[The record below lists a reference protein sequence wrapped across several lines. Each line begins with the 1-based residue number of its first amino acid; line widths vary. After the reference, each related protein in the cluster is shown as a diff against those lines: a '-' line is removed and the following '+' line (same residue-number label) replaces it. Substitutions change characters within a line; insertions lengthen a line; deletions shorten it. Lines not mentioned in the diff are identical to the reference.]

1 VEGAVVRAFGSR
13 PRNGASPSRA
23 GNRANLDRVKE
34 GIREILEGDSRVAYA
49 VLFGS
54 SARGRAHSGSDVD
67 IAVGLMS
74 GARLSAGDVGDLV
87 SRLESAAGRPVDL
100 VILDEAPP
108 ALAYRVFRDG
118 TELMVR
124 DRTTLVNRKARAI
137 LEYLDFRPIEELC
150 TSGVLAAAR
159 GRQGR
164 TRLEDRVCP
173 GRGHTNPCGT
183 ARGRQKLPGG

>member
-1 VEGAVVRAFGSR
+1 VIERT
-13 PRNGASPSRA
+13 
-23 GNRANLDRVKE
+23 
-34 GIREILEGDSRVAYA
+34 REIPKGDSRVAYA
-49 VLFGS
+49 ILFRS
-54 SARGRAHSGSDVD
+54 SARGHAHSGSDVD

-74 GARLSAGDVGDLV
+74 GARLSARDVGDLV
-87 SRLESAAGRPVDL
+87 SRLEGAAGRPVDL

-118 TELMVR
+118 TELMVL
-124 DRTTLVNRKARAI
+124 DRTALVNRKARAI

-164 TRLEDRVCP
+164 TR
-173 GRGHTNPCGT
+173 
-183 ARGRQKLPGG
+183 